1 MNTMAKDYYKQGYSC
16 SESIIKF
23 AIDKGYVSSE
33 LLPVATAFSGGMSSG
48 CLCGAVAGSQIV
60 IGCLYGKDEKGSDGQ
75 KARELA
81 KKFIDDFKTK
91 NKVTCCKALTA
102 GLEFASPERKANCTR
117 LVGEC
122 EEILDSIVETA
133 KEAVL

>member
-1 MNTMAKDYYKQGYSC
+1 MNTAKDYYKKGYSC

-23 AIDKGYVSSE
+23 AVDKGYVTSE

-48 CLCGAVAGSQIV
+48 CLCGAVAGSQLV
-60 IGCLYGKDEKGSDGQ
+60 IGCLHGKNEVDSNGQ
-75 KARELA
+75 AARELA
-81 KKFIDDFKTK
+81 KKFMDEFKAK

-102 GLEFASPERKANCTR
+102 GMEFTSPERKANCTR

-122 EEILDSIVETA
+122 EEILDSLVESS